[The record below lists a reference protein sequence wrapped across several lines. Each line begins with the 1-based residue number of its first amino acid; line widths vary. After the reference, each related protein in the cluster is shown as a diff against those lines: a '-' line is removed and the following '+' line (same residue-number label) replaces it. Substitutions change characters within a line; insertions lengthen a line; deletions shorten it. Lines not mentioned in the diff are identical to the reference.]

1 MVSLKN
7 RDIISIILSGRS
19 RWGACPQFSIK
30 DASDGP
36 DDLPTIEFT

>member
-1 MVSLKN
+1 MN
-7 RDIISIILSGRS
+7 RDVVAIIISGCSP
-19 RWGACPQFSIK
+19 WGVCPQFSIK